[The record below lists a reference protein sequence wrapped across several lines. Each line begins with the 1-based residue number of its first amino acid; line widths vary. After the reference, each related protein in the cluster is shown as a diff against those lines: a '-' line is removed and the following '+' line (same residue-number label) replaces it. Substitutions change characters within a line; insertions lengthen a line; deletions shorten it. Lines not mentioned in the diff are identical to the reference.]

1 MAGIDWTAMLT
12 QGRRIAAAVP
22 AALAAIGV
30 AMAASSTPRP
40 EIETRA
46 EAVRRVTQGE
56 QGEKGLAALPA
67 RMTP

>member
-1 MAGIDWTAMLT
+1 MVRIDGTAVLK

-40 EIETRA
+40 EIDARA
-46 EAVRRVTQGE
+46 EAVRRLT
-56 QGEKGLAALPA
+56 
-67 RMTP
+67 